1 MSKFKSDPLLNSARI
16 LIGFLMGIC
25 AFAGGAVVLGVGAI
39 LTVQRQDLVAKLAA
53 EGIPANGVNAIL
65 AILILVAAV
74 MALGFFFLR
83 HLLRIIGS
91 VGEGDP
97 FNPVNADRLRSMGW
111 LAIASQPVMW
121 TLGLVAHWIEQF
133 TDKAHTEVG
142 ISLGAIILGLILFIL
157 ARVFRTGAAMRE
169 ELEGT
174 V

>member
-1 MSKFKSDPLLNSARI
+1 MSKFKSDPLLSSARI
-16 LIGFLMGIC
+16 LIGLLMGIC
-25 AFAGGAVVLGVGAI
+25 AIAGGAVVLGIGAI
-39 LTVQRQDLVAKLAA
+39 LTVQRQELIAKLAA

-65 AILILVAAV
+65 SILAIVAVV
-74 MALGFFFLR
+74 MAIGFFFLR

-91 VGEGDP
+91 VGDGDP

-111 LAIASQPVMW
+111 LAIASQPLMW
-121 TLGLVAHWIEQF
+121 SLGLVARWIHQF
-133 TDKAHTEVG
+133 TDKADADVG

-157 ARVFRTGAAMRE
+157 ARVFRTGAQMRE